1 MPYVRQFTDPDEIL
15 LAYGIQASLAFLLL
29 IVCANVGL
37 LILARTLARPGELAI
52 RNAMGASRRRI
63 IGQLFGPARPSPAK
77 SGPRTRYARRD
88 RGDHTPLLPDRGW
101 ALGGSATDAPL
112 PDPG

>member
-88 RGDHTPLLPDRGW
+88 RGDHTPLAARSGLGVGW
-101 ALGGSATDAPL
+101 LSHGRAL